1 MPINSIKNVYINELE
16 RHSNQLIGEIK
27 LFLVEQIP
35 SDVTKATV
43 EVFPDEYGDGY
54 ISIGLYLDSPN
65 GAKHVAFAEY
75 VNDLPLIDVQS
86 YEEEF
91 SIPDLVVDYVK
102 QWFSECWWKACGWD
116 YNISVE
122 LYGHEGFGNGNSIKL
137 TRNC

>member
-1 MPINSIKNVYINELE
+1 MAINSIKRVYINEFE
-16 RHSNQLIGEIK
+16 RHSIRLIDEIK
-27 LFLVEQIP
+27 LFLIEPIS

-65 GAKHVAFAEY
+65 GAKHIAFAEY

-91 SIPDLVVDYVK
+91 SIPDLIVDCAK

-116 YNISVE
+116 FMIPVE
-122 LYGHEGFGNGNSIKL
+122 LYGHDGFGDGNSIKL
-137 TRNC
+137 TKNC